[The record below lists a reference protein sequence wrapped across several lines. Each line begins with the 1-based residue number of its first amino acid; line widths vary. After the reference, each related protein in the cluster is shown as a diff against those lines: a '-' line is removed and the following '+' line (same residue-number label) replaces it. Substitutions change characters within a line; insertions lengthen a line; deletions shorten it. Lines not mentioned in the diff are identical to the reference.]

1 MSSDAP
7 TRAREHAWYL
17 GHSIWLR
24 SPSDSKRK
32 CCLEKLQSQTLLKKG
47 QMLMLKMLNSE
58 MICSKLSRK
67 VDFSQKVEH
76 ERSYFLREAFG
87 FPETNGSAKLVV

>member
-1 MSSDAP
+1 
-7 TRAREHAWYL
+7 
-17 GHSIWLR
+17 
-24 SPSDSKRK
+24 
-32 CCLEKLQSQTLLKKG
+32 
-47 QMLMLKMLNSE
+47 MLKMLNSE